1 LLLKQKN
8 GVNPMAHIEQ
18 LQFFGRCFD
27 AFPDIFKNSSSRIID
42 LGSLDIN
49 GGPHRLLQVNYI
61 GSDIG
66 AGPNVDLVCPSQE
79 LGFETGHFDASIS
92 SECFEHNPFWRE
104 SLGQM
109 ARLTRSGGV
118 VVWSAAGIGRAI
130 HGTSTSKDNGVSAPF
145 VATSSDYYR
154 NLDARTA
161 LRAINH
167 EGWYSRFVFLENL
180 ASNDTYFV
188 GLRPGSTELQEKAMQ
203 ELIDDL
209 IEFYG
214 DVSKFRIR
222 RFAYKIGAHQVVE
235 SYFNMR
241 RFITVIKTA
250 DKKFMRAKRKLTK
263 LFS

>member
-1 LLLKQKN
+1 
-8 GVNPMAHIEQ
+8 MAHIEQ
-18 LQFFGRCFD
+18 LQFFSRCFD
-27 AFPDIFKNSSSRIID
+27 CFPEIFKNNSSRVID

-49 GGPHRLLQVNYI
+49 GGPHQLLDVDYI

-79 LGFETGHFDASIS
+79 LGFKTGYFDASIS

-109 ARLTRSGGV
+109 ARLTRPGGIV
-118 VVWSAAGIGRAI
+118 IWSAAGIGRAT

-161 LRAINH
+161 LKAINH
-167 EGWYSRFVFLENL
+167 DGWYSHFVFLENL

-188 GLRPGSTELQEKAMQ
+188 GLRYGSTKEQQGAMQ
-203 ELIDDL
+203 ELIDGL
-209 IEFYG
+209 ILSYG
-214 DVSKFRIR
+214 DVKKFRLR
-222 RFAYKIGAHQVVE
+222 RFMYNLGAYQIVE
-235 SYFNMR
+235 CYFNMR
-241 RFITVIKTA
+241 RFVTVIRTA
-250 DKKFMRAKRKLTK
+250 DQKMMRTKRKIVK
-263 LFS
+263 FFSRI